1 MKIAP
6 KINVQVENNIYMDS
20 RIYLLLK
27 RQSESFP
34 ALCKNSRG
42 KIRLTGRETQDENIR
57 IAHLSISLS
66 RFVVPRATVKSVPR
80 QDIRRAAIMA
90 VMVRKAFCFDR
101 FICCLS
107 PPISPGPGRTRTQ
120 RTEKLQKDT
129 ITKETRIIQKH
140 GIYGTLG

>member
-90 VMVRKAFCFDR
+90 VMVRKAFCFDLLPVSSH
-101 FICCLS
+101 F
-107 PPISPGPGRTRTQ
+107 PWPWTNEN
-120 RTEKLQKDT
+120 TENREA
-129 ITKETRIIQKH
+129 TKRH
-140 GIYGTLG
+140 YN